1 MSVELCRAQDPYR
14 PAVGPCLKDKGHPEN
29 VHEGWH
35 AGGNRTQWRAEV
47 EVPTLDEIRAGDS
60 SLRTVYHAVDSP
72 PPVPEYEFDKV
83 IDLPPQSTQFALAHN
98 AVIAAEA
105 EPTFQEVFRGIFDE
119 TFDLLVERQKKYGP
133 DNIAQ
138 QGLFGVFGR
147 ISNDKIQR
155 LKRSLNGVVYN
166 GDIVLDAIEDFED
179 ESFEDSLK
187 DVANYA
193 LIMLALHRG
202 VWGAPLE

>member
-1 MSVELCRAQDPYR
+1 VAVELCQAQNPLTS
-14 PAVGPCLKDKGHPEN
+14 AVGPCLKDKDHESS

-35 AGGNRTQWRAEV
+35 AGGYRSQWRE
-47 EVPTLDEIRAGDS
+47 D
-60 SLRTVYHAVDSP
+60 
-72 PPVPEYEFDKV
+72 PEYEFDKV
-83 IDLPPQSTQFALAHN
+83 IDKAVEVGYEVRSPGSPVFAKLVSADDEH
-98 AVIAAEA
+98 VTFGLFVEQPR